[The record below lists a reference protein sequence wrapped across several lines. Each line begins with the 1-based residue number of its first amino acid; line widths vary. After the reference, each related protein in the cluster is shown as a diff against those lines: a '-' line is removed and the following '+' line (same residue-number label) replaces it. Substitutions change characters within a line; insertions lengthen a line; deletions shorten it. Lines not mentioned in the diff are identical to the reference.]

1 MTSEYLLLYHGTSLS
16 KLESILKDGI
26 MPRRLSG
33 KSNWDD
39 NESHDNMVYL
49 TNSYAPYYSLA
60 SLEDDDDKPVVLEIK
75 FDEESMMN
83 LFPDEDALEQVNNSK
98 YADSYELGDLDIA
111 NWHSD
116 FPIGFSE
123 MSMEDRTLWFKDN
136 LYEFHMDSKNRMFYE
151 KSLALLGTCCHEG
164 MISADK
170 IVRYSLL
177 KPEKMLS
184 YSDPVICIANQMILG
199 KHYQNVCSN
208 IIWDKEYSEKVVV
221 L

>member
-33 KSNWDD
+33 KSNWD
-39 NESHDNMVYL
+39 NESHHNMVYL
-49 TNSYAPYYSLA
+49 TNSYAPHYSLC
-60 SLEDDDDKPVVLEIK
+60 SMDVEEDKPVVLEIK

-83 LFPDEDALEQVNNSK
+83 LFPDEDALEQANNSK
-98 YADSYELGDLDIA
+98 YAKSCELDNLSLAERFDV
-111 NWHSD
+111 
-116 FPIGFSE
+116 PIGFSE
-123 MSMEDRTLWFKDN
+123 MTIEDRTLWFKDN
-136 LYEFHMDSKNRMFYE
+136 LYHFHMDSSNRMFYE

-170 IVRYSLL
+170 IVRYTLL
-177 KPEKMLS
+177 KPEKILS
-184 YSDPVICIANQMILG
+184 YSDPVICIPNQMILG
-199 KHYQNVCSN
+199 GHYQNVCSN

>member
-83 LFPDEDALEQVNNSK
+83 LFPDEDALEQANNSK
-98 YADSYELGDLDIA
+98 YAKSCELDNLSLAERFDV
-111 NWHSD
+111 
-116 FPIGFSE
+116 PIGFSE
-123 MSMEDRTLWFKDN
+123 MTIEDRTLWFKDN
-136 LYEFHMDSKNRMFYE
+136 LYHFHMDSSNRMFYE

-177 KPEKMLS
+177 KPEKILS
-184 YSDPVICIANQMILG
+184 YSDPVICIPNQMILG
-199 KHYQNVCSN
+199 GHYQNVCSN

>member
-83 LFPDEDALEQVNNSK
+83 LFPDEDALEQANNSK
-98 YADSYELGDLDIA
+98 YAKSCELDNLSLAERFDV
-111 NWHSD
+111 
-116 FPIGFSE
+116 PTGFSE
-123 MSMEDRTLWFKDN
+123 MTIEDRTLWFKDN

-184 YSDPVICIANQMILG
+184 YSDPVICLANQMILG

>member
-83 LFPDEDALEQVNNSK
+83 LFPDEDALEQVNNSE

-116 FPIGFSE
+116 F
-123 MSMEDRTLWFKDN
+123 L
-136 LYEFHMDSKNRMFYE
+136 
-151 KSLALLGTCCHEG
+151 
-164 MISADK
+164 
-170 IVRYSLL
+170 
-177 KPEKMLS
+177 
-184 YSDPVICIANQMILG
+184 
-199 KHYQNVCSN
+199 
-208 IIWDKEYSEKVVV
+208 
-221 L
+221 

>member
-39 NESHDNMVYL
+39 NESHHNMVYL
-49 TNSYAPYYSLA
+49 TNSYAPHYSLC
-60 SLEDDDDKPVVLEIK
+60 SMDVEEDKPVVLEIK

-83 LFPDEDALEQVNNSK
+83 LFPDEDALEQANNSK
-98 YADSYELGDLDIA
+98 YAKSCELDNLSLAERFDV
-111 NWHSD
+111 
-116 FPIGFSE
+116 PIGFSE
-123 MSMEDRTLWFKDN
+123 MTIEDRTLWFKDN
-136 LYEFHMDSKNRMFYE
+136 LYHFHMDSSNRMFYE

-170 IVRYSLL
+170 IVRYTLL
-177 KPEKMLS
+177 KPEKILS
-184 YSDPVICIANQMILG
+184 YSDPVICIPNQMILG
-199 KHYQNVCSN
+199 GHYQNVCSN
-208 IIWDKEYSEKVVV
+208 IIWDEEYSEKVVV

>member
-75 FDEESMMN
+75 FDEEIF
-83 LFPDEDALEQVNNSK
+83 LFI
-98 YADSYELGDLDIA
+98 YTC
-111 NWHSD
+111 
-116 FPIGFSE
+116 FSICLLLIKRFAFL
-123 MSMEDRTLWFKDN
+123 RTIRNF
-136 LYEFHMDSKNRMFYE
+136 
-151 KSLALLGTCCHEG
+151 
-164 MISADK
+164 
-170 IVRYSLL
+170 
-177 KPEKMLS
+177 
-184 YSDPVICIANQMILG
+184 
-199 KHYQNVCSN
+199 
-208 IIWDKEYSEKVVV
+208 
-221 L
+221 